1 MGIIRNLILRVL
13 CLNRSMPASAPNGPK
28 KPSAKSRFS
37 GVLGPLLLLLN
48 LSIPNVIKQI
58 KFMASKRISAIV

>member
-1 MGIIRNLILRVL
+1 MGITRNLILRVL

-28 KPSAKSRFS
+28 NPSAKSLFL

-48 LSIPNVIKQI
+48 LSIPKAIKQT
-58 KFMASKRISAIV
+58 KFMASKKISAIV